1 MLATIPQRMAG
12 CDKYRLNTLDVMQ
25 SVTIKVP
32 QDKSVRKV
40 QQTLAATCR
49 KPSLRNAGKR
59 FTTRT
64 NGNAVTV
71 WRVE

>member
-1 MLATIPQRMAG
+1 MPAIIPQRMAG
-12 CDKYRLNTLDVMQ
+12 CDKYKLNTLDLMQ
-25 SVTIKVP
+25 SITITVP
-32 QDKSVRKV
+32 QDKSVRKA
-40 QQTLAATCR
+40 QQTIAATCR

-64 NGNAVTV
+64 HGNAVSV